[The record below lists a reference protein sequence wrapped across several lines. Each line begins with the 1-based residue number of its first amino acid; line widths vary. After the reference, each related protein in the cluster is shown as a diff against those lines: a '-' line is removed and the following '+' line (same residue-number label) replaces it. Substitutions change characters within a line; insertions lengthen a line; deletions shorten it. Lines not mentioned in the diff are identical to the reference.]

1 MTSLGRNCYIDSLR
15 VYNDFISDND
25 KFIIQRIDVD
35 ASGQTT
41 ALTNAKVLLDF
52 TKVGVEKVTHILTTS
67 DKTLVPMLTWYDTE
81 VRTQTTEDFIER
93 TVAGDGT
100 VSFTV
105 VRDAGTGNNLS
116 KTKSVLINFISV

>member
-1 MTSLGRNCYIDSLR
+1 MTSLGRNCYVDRLR

-25 KFIIQRIDVD
+25 KFIVQRIDVD

-41 ALTNAKVLLDF
+41 ALTNTKVLLDF
-52 TKVGVEKVTHILTTS
+52 TLTGVEKVTHILTTS

>member
-1 MTSLGRNCYIDSLR
+1 MTSLGRNCYVDRLR

-25 KFIIQRIDVD
+25 KFIVQRIDVD